1 MSIITVKGISKKYQ
15 LGVTIRHDTMRDKI
29 AEKLFFFKKN
39 KINPTG
45 KDRESKDY
53 FWALK
58 DINFEVQKG
67 DVFGVIG
74 RNGAG
79 KSTLLKILS
88 RITEPTEGEI
98 HYRGRMG
105 SLLEV
110 GTGFHPELT
119 GRENVFLNGS
129 ILGMRKEEIRKKFD
143 EIVAFA
149 EVEQFLDTPVKR
161 YSSGMYVRLAFSVA
175 AHFEPEILI
184 IDEVLSV
191 GDIGFQK
198 KCLGKMQNVAG
209 QGRTVLFVSH
219 NMAAVRSLCNKSI
232 LIEKGK
238 IEAAG
243 STDAVLDQ
251 YLEENAGFGA
261 MKQGQRI
268 ESDADRGPGFV
279 LNRKSTNGSITFL
292 CGKPLVMEFEVA
304 TPRPLDQ
311 MNIGITIVNML
322 GTPIV
327 SMSSKVQ
334 NVSSKNGPST
344 KWAVHCDL
352 GQFPLNAGTYSS
364 NLYVGD
370 GIRDVAKFS
379 DAFSF
384 HVLPNDV
391 FGWGNELPNIN
402 NWGAMYWAPKWDIHP
417 E

>member
-1 MSIITVKGISKKYQ
+1 MSIITVKGISKKYL

-29 AEKLFFFKKN
+29 AEKLFSAKTKKR
-39 KINPTG
+39 
-45 KDRESKDY
+45 DVESKDY

-232 LIEKGK
+232 LLNKGK
-238 IEAAG
+238 IIAAG
-243 STDAVLDQ
+243 PTDSVLDQ
-251 YLEENAGFGA
+251 YLKEQEGPNVKKLGR
-261 MKQGQRI
+261 KI
-268 ESDADRGPGFV
+268 ESDADRGPGFIMD
-279 LNRKSTNGSITFL
+279 RGKTEGTITLL
-292 CGKPLVMEFEVA
+292 CGSPLTIEFEVE
-304 TPRPLDQ
+304 TPRSLEE
-311 MNIGITIVNML
+311 MTTGLSFFGSIGNHVL
-322 GTPIV
+322 A
-327 SMSSKVQ
+327 MSSKVQ
-334 NVSSKNGPST
+334 NVPSKKGPSNRW
-344 KWAVHCDL
+344 KVHCDL
-352 GQFPLNAGTYSS
+352 GNIPLNAGTFMV
-364 NLYVGD
+364 NIHIGD
-370 GIRDVAKFS
+370 GKRDVAKFS
-379 DAFSF
+379 EAFTIQ
-384 HVLPNDV
+384 VLPHDV
-391 FGWGNELPNIN
+391 FGWGNELPTIEQ
-402 NWGAMYWAPKWDIHP
+402 WGPMYWAPKWDIHP
-417 E
+417 R